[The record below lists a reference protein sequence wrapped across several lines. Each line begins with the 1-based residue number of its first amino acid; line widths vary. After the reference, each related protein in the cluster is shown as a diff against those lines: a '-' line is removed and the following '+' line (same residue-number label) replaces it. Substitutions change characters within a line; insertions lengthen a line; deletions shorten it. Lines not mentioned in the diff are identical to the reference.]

1 MSRFATASGKHGSGR
16 QFTDAAIQFC
26 LTCIFHSN
34 QPLSPAQTRPTIS
47 EVNRHLLR
55 QLSIA
60 AVIDLA
66 ELTDCIQPNSDGHD
80 QQTGQPQPLQVVSPT
95 RIRNQDT

>member
-66 ELTDCIQPNSDGHD
+66 ELTDCIQLWIQLIDATHSSNISAGVRYPRVLRG
-80 QQTGQPQPLQVVSPT
+80 
-95 RIRNQDT
+95 R

>member
-1 MSRFATASGKHGSGR
+1 MSRFATASGKRGSGR

-66 ELTDCIQPNSDGHD
+66 ELTDCIQPEAVRR
-80 QQTGQPQPLQVVSPT
+80 LQFQLV
-95 RIRNQDT
+95 RIAGSCQL